1 MSSSDCLASAEN
13 AQSAVE
19 AHVLE
24 LGEALSVALVAIKG
38 ETDNPVVGAH
48 CSCKLDEQDLPPD
61 YNDCLGFCDEREDWA
76 DAQRKERFIELL
88 DAPLKALLRKAGSG
102 PQAVQVYRGALA
114 GVDKLIA
121 NKSFADHGDGLL
133 LDLDMVDK
141 YVEKYGS
148 GPDGLIPEL
157 REFLLESDQL
167 EEEAD
172 AEHEASRVR
181 RQAFTQKVHN
191 EVERHFRAG
200 TLQKLPLESYAGQ
213 IDLKDF
219 CEDHGLKKS
228 GKKDVIVARIAAYFG
243 DSAEGAAQ
251 RQRHAS
257 KQAEAA
263 RNEQRAKDRRARE
276 KQMELREKQTE
287 LREKQME
294 LEMKVGYCCDTP
306 EFDYNRAP
314 AAMIT
319 FANGDVGECWRC
331 LNCGTI
337 PPRPNAKGA
346 HMSEFSDSDGD
357 SDSGISRDSK
367 GGVWY

>member
-172 AEHEASRVR
+172 A
-181 RQAFTQKVHN
+181 
-191 EVERHFRAG
+191 
-200 TLQKLPLESYAGQ
+200 
-213 IDLKDF
+213 
-219 CEDHGLKKS
+219 
-228 GKKDVIVARIAAYFG
+228 
-243 DSAEGAAQ
+243 
-251 RQRHAS
+251 
-257 KQAEAA
+257 
-263 RNEQRAKDRRARE
+263 
-276 KQMELREKQTE
+276 
-287 LREKQME
+287 
-294 LEMKVGYCCDTP
+294 
-306 EFDYNRAP
+306 
-314 AAMIT
+314 
-319 FANGDVGECWRC
+319 
-331 LNCGTI
+331 
-337 PPRPNAKGA
+337 
-346 HMSEFSDSDGD
+346 
-357 SDSGISRDSK
+357 
-367 GGVWY
+367 